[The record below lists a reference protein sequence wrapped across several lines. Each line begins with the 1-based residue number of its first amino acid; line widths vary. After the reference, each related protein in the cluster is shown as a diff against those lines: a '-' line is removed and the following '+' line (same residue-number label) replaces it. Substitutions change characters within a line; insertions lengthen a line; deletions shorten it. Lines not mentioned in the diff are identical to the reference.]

1 MSYMWRGVDL
11 CFLPFLEAIFLFYP
25 PKVLEILWKMMF
37 TGSLCWCVFC
47 NALWGG
53 HSAWNVSDIY
63 CTRNVCLLKADK
75 NKWREFTHW
84 SSTFVFCACMCIL
97 GGYIPVCVLAC
108 RCSSSLRVKRFPQK
122 TQLQTKGLSPV
133 CSRTCA
139 RSREVFRKVFSQ
151 PAMWQ
156 MCFLFPTSPG
166 LLHIKTKYGLPQW
179 VFPFITAIHYKN
191 GNQKC
196 ANEKLD
202 HCEIWN
208 PLYCFIVWI

>member
-1 MSYMWRGVDL
+1 
-11 CFLPFLEAIFLFYP
+11 
-25 PKVLEILWKMMF
+25 MF

-84 SSTFVFCACMCIL
+84 SGTFVFCACMCIL

-122 TQLQTKGLSPV
+122 TQLHTKGLSPV

-179 VFPFITAIHYKN
+179 VFPFITGIHYKM
-191 GNQKC
+191 
-196 ANEKLD
+196 L
-202 HCEIWN
+202 IRSV
-208 PLYCFIVWI
+208 PLRNLIIVKSDLKSASVISKW